1 MRFDRDG
8 FERSPLDRPGNV
20 TVYAVYLAGAGD
32 LQASGIGTLRET
44 IHLSGAGEMQ
54 TDGTG
59 NLTRT
64 ILLVG
69 IGDGQTSA
77 DGDLFVYAV
86 ISFTYSGTLAVGK
99 ILLVNAEDFTVL
111 NDGVNA
117 IAAFTGDFPHIYPGE
132 NEVVYTDTGG
142 SRTMKITVTKQDRS
156 V

>member
-8 FERSPLDRPGNV
+8 FERSPLDRAGNV
-20 TVYAVYLAGAGD
+20 TVFATYLAGAGD

-44 IHLSGAGEMQ
+44 IHLSGLGTAQ
-54 TDGTG
+54 ADGTG

-69 IGDGQTSA
+69 TGDAQASG

-86 ISFTYSGTLAVGK
+86 ISFTYSGTLAAGK
-99 ILLVNAEDFTVL
+99 ILVIDAEDFTVL
-111 NDGVNA
+111 NDGANA

-132 NEVVYTDTGG
+132 NEVVYSDTGG
-142 SRTMKITVTKQDRS
+142 SRTMIITVVKKDRS